1 MKDIAARLCEKRE
14 INAKLD
20 LGTESS
26 SYKTPIS
33 SSEYREE
40 SIKMA
45 VYLTTL
51 KKLAGIS
58 ILDFY
63 KFK

>member
-1 MKDIAARLCEKRE
+1 MARLHKEKE

-20 LGTESS
+20 LGTESLS
-26 SYKTPIS
+26 HETLIS
-33 SSEYREE
+33 SSKYREE
-40 SIKMA
+40 SIKIV

-51 KKLAGIS
+51 KKLVGIS

>member
-1 MKDIAARLCEKRE
+1 MARLCKEKE

-20 LGTESS
+20 LGTESL

-33 SSEYREE
+33 SSKYREE
-40 SIKMA
+40 SIKIV

-51 KKLAGIS
+51 KKLVGIS

>member
-1 MKDIAARLCEKRE
+1 MTRLCKEKE

-20 LGTESS
+20 LGTESL

-33 SSEYREE
+33 SSKYRKE
-40 SIKMA
+40 SIKIT

-51 KKLAGIS
+51 KKLVGIS

>member
-1 MKDIAARLCEKRE
+1 MARLYKEKE

-20 LGTESS
+20 LETESLS
-26 SYKTPIS
+26 HKTPIS
-33 SSEYREE
+33 SSKYREE
-40 SIKMA
+40 SIKIV

-51 KKLAGIS
+51 KKLVGIS
-58 ILDFY
+58 ILDFC

>member
-1 MKDIAARLCEKRE
+1 MAKLCKKKEV
-14 INAKLD
+14 NAKSD
-20 LGTESS
+20 LGAESS
-26 SYKTPIS
+26 SYKTPIL

-40 SIKMA
+40 SIKIA

-58 ILDFY
+58 ILDFC

>member
-1 MKDIAARLCEKRE
+1 MARLYKEKE

-20 LGTESS
+20 LGTESL
-26 SYKTPIS
+26 SYKTLIS
-33 SSEYREE
+33 SFKYKEE
-40 SIKMA
+40 SIKII
-45 VYLTTL
+45 VYLTIL
-51 KKLAGIS
+51 KKLVGIS

>member
-1 MKDIAARLCEKRE
+1 MARLCKEKE
-14 INAKLD
+14 INTKLD
-20 LGTESS
+20 LGTESL
-26 SYKTPIS
+26 SYKTLIS
-33 SSEYREE
+33 SSKYREE
-40 SIKMA
+40 SIKIT

-51 KKLAGIS
+51 KKLIGIN

>member
-1 MKDIAARLCEKRE
+1 MARLYKEKE

-20 LGTESS
+20 LGTESL

-40 SIKMA
+40 SIKIV

-51 KKLAGIS
+51 KKLVGIS

>member
-1 MKDIAARLCEKRE
+1 MARLCEEKE

-20 LGTESS
+20 LGIESS

-33 SSEYREE
+33 SSKYKEE
-40 SIKMA
+40 SIKII

>member
-1 MKDIAARLCEKRE
+1 MARLYRE
-14 INAKLD
+14 NRINTKLD
-20 LGTESS
+20 LETEGS

-40 SIKMA
+40 SIRIV

-51 KKLAGIS
+51 KKLVGIS

>member
-1 MKDIAARLCEKRE
+1 MARLCRE
-14 INAKLD
+14 NRINTKSD

-40 SIKMA
+40 SIKIV

-51 KKLAGIS
+51 KKLAGMS
-58 ILDFY
+58 ILDFC